1 MEKDKSDSI
10 LMYCIIIFIVLVAIA
25 AMIFIS
31 FTDFSGDSNVNTDIA
46 VEEPKETPKKKTNT
60 VATEEENIVEDEIVD
75 EEPVEEEQVE
85 EEYVDE
91 EPIEEE
97 IVEEEPLT
105 QEELDAQA
113 VLSDS
118 ANNPL
123 NALEKLG
130 GNTVVVTADR
140 IVLQQD
146 NPAANIYFQIDEND
160 VMLGLFLEYQ
170 AEDPMTASTVAGVFA
185 QMLQTE
191 DVNIDGNMVL
201 VKYPFSEDLKVS
213 KDEAIK
219 RLSTSFNI
227 KYE

>member
-91 EPIEEE
+91 EQIEEE

-146 NPAANIYFQIDEND
+146 NPAANIYFQFDEND

>member
-31 FTDFSGDSNVNTDIA
+31 FTDFSGDSKVNTDIA

-85 EEYVDE
+85 EEYVEE

-146 NPAANIYFQIDEND
+146 NPAANIYFQFDEND

-170 AEDPMTASTVAGVFA
+170 AEDPITASTVAGVFA

>member
-60 VATEEENIVEDEIVD
+60 IATEEENIVEDEIVD
-75 EEPVEEEQVE
+75 EEPVEKEQVE

-146 NPAANIYFQIDEND
+146 NPAANIYFQFDEND

-170 AEDPMTASTVAGVFA
+170 AEDPITASTVAGVFA

>member
-60 VATEEENIVEDEIVD
+60 IATEEENIVEDEIVD
-75 EEPVEEEQVE
+75 EEPVEKEQVE
-85 EEYVDE
+85 EEYVEE

-146 NPAANIYFQIDEND
+146 NPAANIYFQFDEND

-170 AEDPMTASTVAGVFA
+170 AEDPITASTVAGVFA

>member
-60 VATEEENIVEDEIVD
+60 IATEEENIVEDEIVD
-75 EEPVEEEQVE
+75 EEPVEKEQVE
-85 EEYVDE
+85 EEYVEE

-146 NPAANIYFQIDEND
+146 NPAANIYFQFDEND

-191 DVNIDGNMVL
+191 DVYIDGYLVL
-201 VKYPFSEDLKVS
+201 VKYAFSEDLKVS

>member
-60 VATEEENIVEDEIVD
+60 IATEEENIVEDEIVD

-146 NPAANIYFQIDEND
+146 NPAANIYFQFDEND

-170 AEDPMTASTVAGVFA
+170 AEDPITASTVAGVFA

>member
-118 ANNPL
+118 SNNPL

-146 NPAANIYFQIDEND
+146 NPAANIYFQFDEND

-170 AEDPMTASTVAGVFA
+170 AEDPITASTVAGVFA

>member
-60 VATEEENIVEDEIVD
+60 IATEEENIVEDEIVD

-146 NPAANIYFQIDEND
+146 NPAANIYFQFDEND

>member
-146 NPAANIYFQIDEND
+146 NPAANIYFQFDEND

>member
-60 VATEEENIVEDEIVD
+60 VATEDENIVEDEMVD

-85 EEYVDE
+85 EEYVEE

-146 NPAANIYFQIDEND
+146 NPAANIYFQFDEND

-170 AEDPMTASTVAGVFA
+170 AEDPITASTVAGVFA

-213 KDEAIK
+213 KDEAIQ